1 MKIKEEEIHH
11 LSQRQFHGEISIEK
25 FQDEDEDFSHRPQL
39 VPHYWSYLGH
49 FLIFE
54 E

>member
-39 VPHYWSYLGH
+39 VAHFWSFFDHLYRG
-49 FLIFE
+49 
-54 E
+54 